1 MKRIIFIVVMLVAFG
16 LQAQDVKFVNSK
28 RASDMVIYMAD
39 FRWESDK
46 VVHLVDHKWQMGGEN
61 VWRIVKRRGKDV
73 IKVYVTVRKY
83 EADYI
88 VFMSKHKWGLRS
100 SCSKMNCSCR

>member
-1 MKRIIFIVVMLVAFG
+1 MLVAFG
-16 LQAQDVKFVNSK
+16 VQAQDIKFVKNK

-39 FRWESDK
+39 YRWEADK

-61 VWRIVKRRGKDV
+61 VWRIVKRRGNGV
-73 IKVYVTVRKY
+73 VKVYVTARKY

-88 VFMSKHKWGLRS
+88 VFISKHKWGLRN
-100 SCSKMNCSCR
+100 SCSKNNCACR